1 MNFLRNLLGANQG
14 ENPRQDQP
22 GGIEPHNLPLNRT
35 REQRVSVSGGK
46 APPFHVLPEDTHA
59 MIIYWENEV
68 YCDTLV
74 QGASFKKPKGYPK
87 HLIKNQVC
95 RSVYTVMEYTL
106 ILFQRVAVPPT
117 AYVPFRDIVL

>member
-87 HLIKNQVC
+87 HLIKNQN
-95 RSVYTVMEYTL
+95 RPERIGAPFESD
-106 ILFQRVAVPPT
+106 R
-117 AYVPFRDIVL
+117 YVLDTIRTIHGK